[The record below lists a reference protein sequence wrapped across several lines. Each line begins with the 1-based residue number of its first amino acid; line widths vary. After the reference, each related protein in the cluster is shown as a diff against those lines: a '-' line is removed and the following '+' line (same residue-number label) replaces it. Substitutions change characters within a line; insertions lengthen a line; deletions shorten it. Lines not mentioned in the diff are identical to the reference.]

1 MYKNREELLKELAD
15 VRNERD
21 AALAQADEASK
32 YINKMKERLEELSRK
47 EAMQAECLDAA
58 KQLYDMMGCF
68 VEAGFTAEQA
78 FKIVM
83 RMLSGVNQAPTLGNA
98 FGAIFD

>member
-21 AALAQADEASK
+21 AVLAQADAASK
-32 YINKMKERLEELSRK
+32 YANKMEEKLEELSRK
-47 EAMQAECLDAA
+47 EAIQAECIDAA

-68 VEAGFTAEQA
+68 VEAGFTVEQA
-78 FKIVM
+78 FEIILH
-83 RMLSGVNQAPTLGNA
+83 MLPSGNQAPTLGNVL
-98 FGAIFD
+98 GAIFN

>member
-21 AALAQADEASK
+21 AALVQADEASK
-32 YINKMKERLEELSRK
+32 YANKMEERLEELSRK

-58 KQLYDMMGCF
+58 KQLYDMMNCF
-68 VEAGFTAEQA
+68 VEAGFTIEQA
-78 FKIVM
+78 FEIV
-83 RMLSGVNQAPTLGNA
+83 LHILPGGNQAPTLGNV
-98 FGAIFD
+98 FGAIFN

>member
-32 YINKMKERLEELSRK
+32 YANKMEEKLEKLSSK

-58 KQLYDMMGCF
+58 KGLYDMMGCLI
-68 VEAGFTAEQA
+68 EAGFTVEQA
-78 FKIVM
+78 FEIILH
-83 RMLSGVNQAPTLGNA
+83 MLPGGNQAPTLGNVL
-98 FGAIFD
+98 GAVFS

>member
-32 YINKMKERLEELSRK
+32 YANKMEEKLEELSRK

-58 KQLYDMMGCF
+58 KQLYDMMSCF
-68 VEAGFTAEQA
+68 IEAGFTVEQA
-78 FKIVM
+78 FEIILH
-83 RMLSGVNQAPTLGNA
+83 MLPGGNQAPILGNVL
-98 FGAIFD
+98 GAIFS

>member
-15 VRNERD
+15 VRNERG

-32 YINKMKERLEELSRK
+32 YANKMKEKLEELSRK

-68 VEAGFTAEQA
+68 VEAGFTVEQA
-78 FKIVM
+78 FEIILH
-83 RMLSGVNQAPTLGNA
+83 MLPGGNQAPTLGNVL
-98 FGAIFD
+98 GAIFN